1 MDWEKL
7 NIKNKHSNIIVDNNF
22 DLTPYIAASESVIF
36 TETIA
41 GMQSAVMGKKQYPTI
56 LEIYQHSEI
65 MQINAY
71 QILMNL
77 KL

>member
-1 MDWEKL
+1 MEKKL
-7 NIKNKHSNIIVDNNF
+7 NIKNKYSNIIVDNNF

-41 GMQSAVMGKKQYPTI
+41 GMQSAVMGKKQYPII
-56 LEIYQHSEI
+56 LKIFQHSEI
-65 MQINAY
+65 MQINVY
-71 QILMNL
+71 QIPMNL

>member
-1 MDWEKL
+1 MDWEKKL
-7 NIKNKHSNIIVDNNF
+7 NIKNKYSNIIVDNNF
-22 DLTPYIAASESVIF
+22 DLTPYIASESVIF

-41 GMQSAVMGKKQYPTI
+41 GMQSAILKKQYPTI

-71 QILMNL
+71 HILMNL